1 VLTLSPFNLNAGIGL
16 LMAIMILVAL
26 GGDLLFLP
34 PLLMEIEGR
43 SRVAS
48 EAILTAP
55 AEVSAE

>member
-1 VLTLSPFNLNAGIGL
+1 
-16 LMAIMILVAL
+16 LVAL

-55 AEVSAE
+55 AEVSDE